1 MRKNYFYSIIKVSKV
16 VIILFSLAILIES
29 YIVGL
34 TIVSGESMMNTI
46 KDNDRILVNKISYL
60 FEKPLR
66 GDVVIFNPPIEGR
79 EHELF
84 IKRVV
89 AVAGDY
95 FEIKDNALYING
107 TAVSE
112 NYINNNKSSNKVFKF
127 LKGRVPEGYV
137 FLLGDNRDN
146 SNDSR
151 VFGFVPIEN
160 IKGKAITKLWPIGGI
175 KSLAVSYEN
184 AFNK

>member
-1 MRKNYFYSIIKVSKV
+1 MTKGFFYNIIKISKI
-16 VIILFSLAILIES
+16 VILLLSLFLFVES

-46 KDNDRILVNKISYL
+46 KDNDRILVNKVSYF

-84 IKRVV
+84 IKRII
-89 AVAGDY
+89 AVAGDF
-95 FEIKDNALYING
+95 FEIKDDTLYING
-107 TAVSE
+107 TAVAE
-112 NYINNNKSSNKVFKF
+112 NYINNNKSDKEEFK
-127 LKGRVPEGYV
+127 LLEGKVPEGYV
-137 FLLGDNRDN
+137 YVLGDNRDN

-151 VFGFVPIEN
+151 VFGFVPIDN
-160 IKGKAITKLWPIGGI
+160 LKGKAITKIWPIGGI
-175 KSLAVSYEN
+175 KSLAVHYEDN
-184 AFNK
+184 IKK